1 MVPTVGFTV
10 CAQKQSMCTHT
21 LLHLGHL
28 ILAAN
33 MVYHF
38 LLSVLVEAQSFYFI
52 LNVDLVMMQW
62 LDQG

>member
-1 MVPTVGFTV
+1 MSWFLLLDLL
-10 CAQKQSMCTHT
+10 CAQKQGMCTHT

-28 ILAAN
+28 ILATN
-33 MVYHF
+33 VHHF
-38 LLSVLVEAQSFYFI
+38 LLSVLVETQPFYFI